1 MKLSINIPKKLG
13 LQYPI
18 FVATMGTLLAVFF
31 MLEKDIIHWKL
42 VVLVFFSYFN
52 GYLYTKNQHKKELLR
67 PILIINITCFIF
79 IAGFLI
85 FSHSFK
91 TLYKWLFIILLGL
104 LYNSRQ
110 LKLYI
115 RKIPFMKIFY
125 VGLVWGLV
133 NGWLIFPEI
142 EWYYMLITAL
152 YITALIIP
160 FDIRDK
166 NLDKIMTI
174 PKAIG
179 NSKSKL
185 FAIILL
191 IISTIISYNTLDTKS
206 FFALSISSLLSM
218 ALILLTQE
226 NRPKYFYSVIMESCC
241 GLPLMLWYCL

>member
-1 MKLSINIPKKLG
+1 
-13 LQYPI
+13 
-18 FVATMGTLLAVFF
+18 
-31 MLEKDIIHWKL
+31 
-42 VVLVFFSYFN
+42 
-52 GYLYTKNQHKKELLR
+52 
-67 PILIINITCFIF
+67 
-79 IAGFLI
+79 
-85 FSHSFK
+85 
-91 TLYKWLFIILLGL
+91 
-104 LYNSRQ
+104 
-110 LKLYI
+110 
-115 RKIPFMKIFY
+115 MKIFY

-133 NGWLIFPEI
+133 NGLLIFPEI

-185 FAIILL
+185 FAIMLL

>member
-1 MKLSINIPKKLG
+1 
-13 LQYPI
+13 
-18 FVATMGTLLAVFF
+18 
-31 MLEKDIIHWKL
+31 
-42 VVLVFFSYFN
+42 
-52 GYLYTKNQHKKELLR
+52 
-67 PILIINITCFIF
+67 
-79 IAGFLI
+79 
-85 FSHSFK
+85 
-91 TLYKWLFIILLGL
+91 
-104 LYNSRQ
+104 
-110 LKLYI
+110 
-115 RKIPFMKIFY
+115 MKIFY

>member
-1 MKLSINIPKKLG
+1 
-13 LQYPI
+13 
-18 FVATMGTLLAVFF
+18 
-31 MLEKDIIHWKL
+31 
-42 VVLVFFSYFN
+42 
-52 GYLYTKNQHKKELLR
+52 
-67 PILIINITCFIF
+67 
-79 IAGFLI
+79 
-85 FSHSFK
+85 
-91 TLYKWLFIILLGL
+91 
-104 LYNSRQ
+104 
-110 LKLYI
+110 
-115 RKIPFMKIFY
+115 MKIFY

-166 NLDKIMTI
+166 KLDKIMTI

-206 FFALSISSLLSM
+206 FFALTISSLLSM
-218 ALILLTQE
+218 ALILLTHE
-226 NRPKYFYSVIMESCC
+226 NRPKYFYSVIIESCC
-241 GLPLMLWYCL
+241 ALPLMLWYCL

>member
-1 MKLSINIPKKLG
+1 MKLSINIPNKSALP
-13 LQYPI
+13 YPL
-18 FVATMGTLLAVFF
+18 FVATTGTLLAVFF
-31 MLEKDIIHWKL
+31 MLDKEIIHWKL
-42 VVLVFFSYFN
+42 VVLVFVSYFN
-52 GYLYTKNQHKKELLR
+52 GYLYTQNQHKKELLR
-67 PILIINITCFIF
+67 PILIINITCFAF
-79 IAGFLI
+79 MAGYLI

-91 TLYKWLFIILLGL
+91 LLYKWLFIIVLGL
-104 LYNSRQ
+104 IYNSRP

-115 RKIPFMKIFY
+115 RKIPFIKIFY

-133 NGWLIFPEI
+133 NGWLIFPKI
-142 EWYYMLITAL
+142 AWYYILITAL

-166 NLDKIMTI
+166 KRDTIRTI

-191 IISTIISYNTLDTKS
+191 IISIIISHNALDTKS

-218 ALILLTQE
+218 VMILMTHE
-226 NRPKYFYSVIMESCC
+226 NRPKYFYSVMMESCC
-241 GLPLMLWYCL
+241 GFPLMLWYCL